1 MPTQMTHKIHTTHE
15 SYRSDEFAPR
25 ASEWPDDVSRR
36 EFLRLAGAS
45 LALAGC
51 GACTKQPIEKI
62 VPYVKQPEEIVPGKP
77 LRFATVTTFN
87 GYAQGIIVTSRE
99 GRPIKIEG
107 NPDHPTSLGATT
119 IWAQA
124 DLLDLYDPD
133 RAQTV
138 MRGENVSTWN
148 DFRGELDLALQAQKG
163 KGGAGIRILT
173 ETTTS
178 PTFDAQLQTLFKK
191 FPAAHWCEW
200 NPLGRDG
207 SSIDISTSG
216 AEATAKVIR
225 LSVHA
230 SVFVAV
236 CP

>member
-1 MPTQMTHKIHTTHE
+1 MANTLYERRP
-15 SYRSDEFAPR
+15 SDEFLPGAP
-25 ASEWPDDVSRR
+25 EWPHDLSRR
-36 EFLRLAGAS
+36 EFIRLSGAT
-45 LALAGC
+45 LALAGL
-51 GACTKQPIEKI
+51 GACTRQPLEKI
-62 VPYVKQPEEIVPGKP
+62 VPYVRQMPEIVPGKP
-77 LRFATVTTFN
+77 LYFATATTLN

-107 NPDHPTSLGATT
+107 NPDHPASLGATT

-163 KGGAGIRILT
+163 KGGAGIRILS

-178 PTFDAQLQTLFKK
+178 RTF
-191 FPAAHWCEW
+191 
-200 NPLGRDG
+200 
-207 SSIDISTSG
+207 
-216 AEATAKVIR
+216 
-225 LSVHA
+225 
-230 SVFVAV
+230 
-236 CP
+236 